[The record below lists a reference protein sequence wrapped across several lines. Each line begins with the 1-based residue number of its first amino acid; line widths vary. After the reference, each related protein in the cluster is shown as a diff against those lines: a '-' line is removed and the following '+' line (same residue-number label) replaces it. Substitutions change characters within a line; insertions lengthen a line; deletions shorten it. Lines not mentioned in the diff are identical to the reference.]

1 MTIQRYPKAYK
12 ACIEAETQ
20 ADDKIRQLMS
30 NLHVSTQLQ
39 RPLTPVEYYHLKHG
53 VLVESCSEFDAKVT
67 KPEGD
72 YFRQKYPGV
81 KIKQELI
88 HPLPEDCP
96 LKCGYWV
103 LNAVNNEV
111 LEYVPPEI
119 ADIGPAYKLLPPSP
133 TPQSPAQKEHLAQYL
148 KWRRETYP
156 DGRPPIWV
164 EEDHPI
170 PQIRAWRAANPEVQ
184 LTIRVATTLAPV
196 PLPEWYR
203 ALV

>member
-1 MTIQRYPKAYK
+1 MPSH
-12 ACIEAETQ
+12 Q
-20 ADDKIRQLMS
+20 AGGRL
-30 NLHVSTQLQ
+30 LPH
-39 RPLTPVEYYHLKHG
+39 
-53 VLVESCSEFDAKVT
+53 
-67 KPEGD
+67 
-72 YFRQKYPGV
+72 KYPGIA
-81 KIKQELI
+81 IKRELI
-88 HPLPEDCP
+88 HPIPEDCP
-96 LKCGYWV
+96 VKFGYWV
-103 LNAVNNEV
+103 LNAANDEV

-119 ADIGPAYKLLPPSP
+119 ADLGPAHKLLPLLP
-133 TPQSPAQKEHLAQYL
+133 TPQSPEQQEHLAQYL

-164 EEDHPI
+164 EEDHPL